1 MNVLCTE
8 MQQVQSM
15 KVLPAIETRGLA
27 WLAFA
32 RRCCGVQLPR
42 DYWDASAFALAAES
56 LAMQPP
62 YVVDFKDIKIQ
73 VETLTCHG

>member
-1 MNVLCTE
+1 
-8 MQQVQSM
+8 M

-32 RRCCGVQLPR
+32 RRCCGTQLPLGH
-42 DYWDASAFALAAES
+42 WDGSAFALAAES

-62 YVVDFKDIKIQ
+62 YTVEFKDIKVQ
-73 VETLTCHG
+73 VTLA